1 MGVCNGPNESDHMNS
16 LYTSETYEP
25 NISCFSNITA
35 NSTAGWVSHALYL
48 KGVNISLAPG
58 HHAGLQA
65 LAYAFD
71 SLAQGLADHII
82 VGASDEVFAHNYWK
96 YDLIDFLYTG
106 EKEKD
111 YRLRLDNYKQ
121 KVLGEG
127 AGMIVMEPL
136 EIAQNRGADILGEVL
151 GYGMS
156 MDGGSFLEQNL
167 GVEGLLHA
175 SSLAIE
181 RSGINKEDIDLVLWA
196 PQGNAQDKKVIDACK
211 RLLNSRYD
219 EVPLITTTFNT
230 GYIESASI
238 MVTLACALTALKD
251 GNDLWPQLTGVVEI
265 DQKTLRRAPRNILV
279 LGSSDVGYNFAVVI
293 KPKKQ

>member
-1 MGVCNGPNESDHMNS
+1 
-16 LYTSETYEP
+16 
-25 NISCFSNITA
+25 
-35 NSTAGWVSHALYL
+35 
-48 KGVNISLAPG
+48 
-58 HHAGLQA
+58 
-65 LAYAFD
+65 
-71 SLAQGLADHII
+71 
-82 VGASDEVFAHNYWK
+82 
-96 YDLIDFLYTG
+96 
-106 EKEKD
+106 
-111 YRLRLDNYKQ
+111 
-121 KVLGEG
+121 
-127 AGMIVMEPL
+127 
-136 EIAQNRGADILGEVL
+136 
-151 GYGMS
+151 
-156 MDGGSFLEQNL
+156 MDGGPFLEQNL
-167 GVEGLLHA
+167 GIEGLLHA

-181 RSGINKEDIDLVLWA
+181 RSRINKEDIDLVLWA

-265 DQKTLRRAPRNILV
+265 DQKTLRRVPRHILV